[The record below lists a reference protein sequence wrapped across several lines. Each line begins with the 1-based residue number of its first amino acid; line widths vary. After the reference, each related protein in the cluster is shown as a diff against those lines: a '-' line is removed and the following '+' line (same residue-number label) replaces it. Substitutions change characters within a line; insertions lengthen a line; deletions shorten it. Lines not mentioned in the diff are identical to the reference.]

1 MRNAKTCF
9 LSIALIALPFFGLS
23 CDLFYEDSA
32 LYSVLQALKFR
43 VTKIEA
49 EQPARLDRLDVLF
62 LWQLN
67 EALDAQEI
75 EEIDHFVKDGG
86 TLIVAGDHESL
97 DSLLFDYGLEMRR
110 ASKPLKTSRR
120 IPIDPI
126 FPNHPV
132 DEIYS
137 ITNVAIQS
145 MERDMAPLFGRE
157 TDYSVVTFCEGNGR
171 AFFMSCPDIFT
182 YFGLR
187 DERNATFFYNL
198 MTTLPHRAR
207 IGLAELRYY
216 TFDSAETADPL
227 FYLLFK
233 TPGGLGFVY
242 IGVIV
247 FLFLILRGRRFG
259 KPLVVEE
266 THRRVSSEYVFAM
279 TALYQKGNTRPAIL
293 KQIRDTFRFDLA
305 ARWRINSNLE
315 TATFVE
321 EIAKRKPIDTDE
333 LQRLLTALEPDG
345 DISEARLLSLSKRVD
360 AYYDAANIGR
370 KRPGSVK

>member
-1 MRNAKTCF
+1 M
-9 LSIALIALPFFGLS
+9 
-23 CDLFYEDSA
+23 FYEDSA
-32 LYSVLQALKFR
+32 PYSVLKALNFR

-49 EQPARLDRLDVLF
+49 AQPARLDRLDVLF
-62 LWQLN
+62 LWQLS
-67 EALDAQEI
+67 ETLDTEEI
-75 EEIDHFVKDGG
+75 EEIHRFVKDSG

-97 DSLLFDYGLEMRR
+97 DSLLFDYGLEMHR
-110 ASKPLKTSRR
+110 ASKSLKISHR

-126 FPNHPV
+126 FPNRPV

-137 ITNVAIQS
+137 TTNVAIQS
-145 MERDMAPLFGRE
+145 IEREIAPLFGQE
-157 TDYSVVTFCEGNGR
+157 ADYSVVTFREGDGR
-171 AFFMSCPDIFT
+171 VFFMSCPDIFT

-207 IGLAELRYY
+207 IGLAESRYY
-216 TFDSAETADPL
+216 AFDSTETADPL

-233 TPGGLGFVY
+233 TPGGLGIVY
-242 IGVIV
+242 IGLIV

-266 THRRVSSEYVFAM
+266 THQRVSSEYVFAM

-293 KQIRDTFRFDLA
+293 KHIRDTFRFDLA
-305 ARWRINSNLE
+305 AQWRINSDLE

-333 LQRLLTALEPDG
+333 LQQLLTALEPAG
-345 DISEARLLSLSKRVD
+345 DISEARLLSLAKQVD
-360 AYYDAANIGR
+360 AYYDVVNIER
-370 KRPGSVK
+370 KRLGQR

>member
-1 MRNAKTCF
+1 MRNAKARF

-23 CDLFYEDSA
+23 CDLPYEDSA
-32 LYSVLQALKFR
+32 PYSVLQALNFR

-49 EQPARLDRLDVLF
+49 AQPARLDQLDVLF

-67 EALDAQEI
+67 EVLNVQEI
-75 EEIDHFVKDGG
+75 EEIHYFVKDGG

-97 DSLLFDYGLEMRR
+97 DSLLSDYGLEMHR
-110 ASKPLKTSRR
+110 ASKPLKISHR
-120 IPIDPI
+120 IPIKPI
-126 FPNHPV
+126 FPNRPM

-137 ITNVAIQS
+137 TTNVAIRS
-145 MERDMAPLFGRE
+145 MEREVAPLFGQE
-157 TDYSVVTFCEGNGR
+157 TDYSVVTFREGDGR
-171 AFFMSCPDIFT
+171 VFFISCPDIFT
-182 YFGLR
+182 YFGLK
-187 DERNATFFYNL
+187 DERNAVFFYNL
-198 MTTLPHRAR
+198 MTTLPDRAR
-207 IGLAELRYY
+207 IGLAESRYY
-216 TFDSAETADPL
+216 AFDSPEIADPL

-233 TPGGLGFVY
+233 TAGGLGIVY
-242 IGVIV
+242 IGLIV

-305 ARWRINSNLE
+305 ERWHMNTNLE
-315 TATFVE
+315 TTTFVE

-333 LQRLLTALEPDG
+333 LRRLLTALEPDG
-345 DISEARLLSLSKRVD
+345 DISEARLLSLAKQVD
-360 AYYDAANIGR
+360 AYYDTANIGR
-370 KRPGSVK
+370 KRLGQR

>member
-1 MRNAKTCF
+1 M
-9 LSIALIALPFFGLS
+9 
-23 CDLFYEDSA
+23 
-32 LYSVLQALKFR
+32 LYSVLRGLKFR

-49 EQPARLDRLDVLF
+49 AQPARLDRLDVLF

-67 EALDAQEI
+67 EALDVQEI
-75 EEIDHFVKDGG
+75 EEIHHFVKNGG
-86 TLIVAGDHESL
+86 TLIVAGDHKSL
-97 DSLLFDYGLEMRR
+97 DSLLSNYGLEMRR
-110 ASKPLKTSRR
+110 ASQPLKTSRR

-132 DEIYS
+132 GEIYS
-137 ITNVAIQS
+137 TTNVALQS
-145 MERDMAPLFGRE
+145 MEREMAPLFGQE
-157 TDYSVVTFCEGNGR
+157 TDYSVVTFREGDGR
-171 AFFMSCPDIFT
+171 VFFMSCPDIFT
-182 YFGLR
+182 YFGLK
-187 DERNATFFYNL
+187 DERNAAFFYNL
-198 MTTLPHRAR
+198 MTTLPDRAR

-216 TFDSAETADPL
+216 TFDSTETADPL

-233 TPGGLGFVY
+233 TPGGLGIVY
-242 IGVIV
+242 IGLIV

-293 KQIRDTFRFDLA
+293 KQIRDTFRLDLA
-305 ARWRINSNLE
+305 ARWRINPNLE

-333 LQRLLTALEPDG
+333 LQRLLIALEPDG
-345 DISEARLLSLSKRVD
+345 DISEAQLLSLAKRVD

-370 KRPGSVK
+370 KRPGSVS

>member
-1 MRNAKTCF
+1 M
-9 LSIALIALPFFGLS
+9 
-23 CDLFYEDSA
+23 
-32 LYSVLQALKFR
+32 LYSVLRALNFR

-49 EQPARLDRLDVLF
+49 AQPARLDRLDVLF
-62 LWQLN
+62 LWKLS
-67 EALDAQEI
+67 ETLDAEEI
-75 EEIDHFVKDGG
+75 EDIHLFVKDGG
-86 TLIVAGDHESL
+86 ILIVAGDHGSL
-97 DSLLFDYGLEMRR
+97 DSLLFDYGLEMHR
-110 ASKPLKTSRR
+110 ASKPLKISRR

-126 FPNHPV
+126 FPNRPV

-137 ITNVAIQS
+137 TTNVAIQS
-145 MERDMAPLFGRE
+145 MERDMAPLFGQE
-157 TDYSVVTFCEGNGR
+157 VDYSVVTFREGAGR
-171 AFFMSCPDIFT
+171 VFFISCPDIFT
-182 YFGLR
+182 YFGLK
-187 DERNATFFYNL
+187 DERNAAFFYNL

-207 IGLAELRYY
+207 IGLAELDYY
-216 TFDSAETADPL
+216 TFDSTETADPM
-227 FYLLFK
+227 FYLLFN

-242 IGVIV
+242 IGLIV

-321 EIAKRKPIDTDE
+321 EIARRKPIDTDE
-333 LQRLLTALEPDG
+333 LQRLLTALESDG
-345 DISEARLLSLSKRVD
+345 DISDARLLSLAKQVD
-360 AYYDAANIGR
+360 AYYDAANIVR
-370 KRPGSVK
+370 K

>member
-1 MRNAKTCF
+1 M
-9 LSIALIALPFFGLS
+9 LPFFGLS
-23 CDLFYEDSA
+23 CGLPYEDSV
-32 LYSVLQALKFR
+32 LYSVLRGLKFR
-43 VTKIEA
+43 VTKIEVV
-49 EQPARLDRLDVLF
+49 QPARLDRLDVLF

-75 EEIDHFVKDGG
+75 EDIHHFVEDGG
-86 TLIVAGDHESL
+86 TLIVAGDHKSL
-97 DSLLFDYGLEMRR
+97 NFLLSDYGLEMHR
-110 ASKPLKTSRR
+110 ASRPLKTSHR

-126 FPNHPV
+126 FPNRPV

-137 ITNVAIQS
+137 TTNAALQS
-145 MERDMAPLFGRE
+145 TGRDMAPLFGQE
-157 TDYSVVTFCEGNGR
+157 TDYSVVTFREGDGR
-171 AFFMSCPDIFT
+171 VFFMSCPDVFT
-182 YFGLR
+182 YFGLK

-207 IGLAELRYY
+207 IGLAEFRYY
-216 TFDSAETADPL
+216 TFDSTETADPL

-233 TPGGLGFVY
+233 TPGGLGIVY
-242 IGVIV
+242 IGLIV

-279 TALYQKGNTRPAIL
+279 TTLYQKGNTRPTIL

-345 DISEARLLSLSKRVD
+345 DISEARLLSLAKQVD
-360 AYYDAANIGR
+360 AYYDVANIGR
-370 KRPGSVK
+370 KRPG

>member
-9 LSIALIALPFFGLS
+9 LSITLIALPFFGLS
-23 CDLFYEDSA
+23 CDLPYEDSA
-32 LYSVLQALKFR
+32 PYSVLRALNFR
-43 VTKIEA
+43 VTKVEVA
-49 EQPARLDRLDVLF
+49 QPARLDRLDVLF

-75 EEIDHFVKDGG
+75 EEIHHFVKDGG

-97 DSLLFDYGLEMRR
+97 DSLLSDYGLEMRR
-110 ASKPLKTSRR
+110 ASKPLKISHR

-126 FPNHPV
+126 FPDRPV

-137 ITNVAIQS
+137 TTNVAIQS
-145 MERDMAPLFGRE
+145 MEREVAPLFGQE
-157 TDYSVVTFCEGNGR
+157 TDYSVVTFREGDGR
-171 AFFMSCPDIFT
+171 VFFMSCPDIFT
-182 YFGLR
+182 YFGLK

-198 MTTLPHRAR
+198 MTTLPDRAR
-207 IGLAELRYY
+207 IGLAESRYY
-216 TFDSAETADPL
+216 AFDPTETADPL

-233 TPGGLGFVY
+233 TPGGLGIVY
-242 IGVIV
+242 IGLIV

-293 KQIRDTFRFDLA
+293 RQIRDTFRFDLA

-321 EIAKRKPIDTDE
+321 EVAKRKPVDTDE
-333 LQRLLTALEPDG
+333 LQQLLTELEPNG
-345 DISEARLLSLSKRVD
+345 DISEARLLSLAKQVD
-360 AYYDAANIGR
+360 AYYDTANIER
-370 KRPGSVK
+370 KRLGQR

>member
-1 MRNAKTCF
+1 MRNAKTRF

-23 CDLFYEDSA
+23 CGLPYEDSA
-32 LYSVLQALKFR
+32 PYSVLQALKFR

-49 EQPARLDRLDVLF
+49 AQPARLDRLDVLF

-67 EALDAQEI
+67 EVLDVQEI
-75 EEIDHFVKDGG
+75 EGIHRFVKGGG
-86 TLIVAGDHESL
+86 TLIVAGDHKSL
-97 DSLLFDYGLEMRR
+97 DSLLSDYGLEMRR
-110 ASKPLKTSRR
+110 ASKPLKISHR

-126 FPNHPV
+126 FPNRPV

-137 ITNVAIQS
+137 ATNVAIQA
-145 MERDMAPLFGRE
+145 MEREVAPLFGQE
-157 TDYSVVTFCEGNGR
+157 TDYSVVTFREGDGR
-171 AFFMSCPDIFT
+171 VFFMSCPDIFT
-182 YFGLR
+182 YFGLK

-216 TFDSAETADPL
+216 AFDSTETADPL

-233 TPGGLGFVY
+233 TPGGLGIVY
-242 IGVIV
+242 IGLIV

-305 ARWRINSNLE
+305 ARWRINSDLE
-315 TATFVE
+315 TATFVG

-333 LQRLLTALEPDG
+333 LRQLLTALEPEG
-345 DISEARLLSLSKRVD
+345 DISEVRLLSLAKQVD
-360 AYYDAANIGR
+360 AYYDTANIGR
-370 KRPGSVK
+370 KRPVQR

>member
-23 CDLFYEDSA
+23 CDLPYEDSA
-32 LYSVLQALKFR
+32 LYSVLRALNFR
-43 VTKIEA
+43 VTKIEVA
-49 EQPARLDRLDVLF
+49 QPARLDRLDVLF

-67 EALDAQEI
+67 ETLDTQEI
-75 EEIDHFVKDGG
+75 EDIHHFVEEGG

-97 DSLLFDYGLEMRR
+97 DSLLSDYGLEMRR
-110 ASKPLKTSRR
+110 ASKPLKISRR

-126 FPNHPV
+126 FANRPV

-137 ITNVAIQS
+137 TTNVAIQS
-145 MERDMAPLFGRE
+145 TEREVAPLFGQE
-157 TDYSVVTFCEGNGR
+157 TDYSVVTFREGDGR
-171 AFFMSCPDIFT
+171 VFFMSCPDIFT
-182 YFGLR
+182 YFGLK
-187 DERNATFFYNL
+187 DEQNATFFYNL
-198 MTTLPHRAR
+198 LATLPQRAR
-207 IGLAELRYY
+207 IGLAELDYY
-216 TFDSAETADPL
+216 AFDSTETADPL

-233 TPGGLGFVY
+233 TPGGLGIVY
-242 IGVIV
+242 IGLIV

-279 TALYQKGNTRPAIL
+279 TALYQKGNTRPTIL
-293 KQIRDTFRFDLA
+293 KQIRDTFRFDLG

-321 EIAKRKPIDTDE
+321 EIARRKPIDTDE
-333 LQRLLTALEPDG
+333 LQQLLTELEPNG
-345 DISEARLLSLSKRVD
+345 DISEARLLSLAKRVD
-360 AYYDAANIGR
+360 AYYDTANIGR
-370 KRPGSVK
+370 KRLGQR